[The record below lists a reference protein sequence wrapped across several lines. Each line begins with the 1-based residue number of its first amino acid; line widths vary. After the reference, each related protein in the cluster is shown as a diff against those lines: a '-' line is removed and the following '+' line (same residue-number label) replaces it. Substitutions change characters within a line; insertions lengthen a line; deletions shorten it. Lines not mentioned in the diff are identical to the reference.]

1 MGHLMKYAQVIDGKI
16 ETVGRL
22 PESGEEL
29 DGKAWVMGL
38 SNASVAKQEACG
50 WFVLIDD
57 AVRPADTAEES
68 SDRTIELVNGRP
80 TVVFTVRPKTDAEL
94 TADAEQA
101 ERDAADQ
108 RIKGAVAA
116 LARIQGAG
124 EMSNREQTEA
134 IRHLAAI
141 VARLVDTMMI

>member
-29 DGKAWVMGL
+29 VGRAWVMGL

-108 RIKGAVAA
+108 RIKGAVEA
-116 LARIQGAG
+116 LERIQRVR
-124 EMSNREQTEA
+124 EMSNAQQTEA
-134 IRHLAAI
+134 IRQLAAAA
-141 VARLVDTMMI
+141 VHLVKELTI

>member
-29 DGKAWVMGL
+29 VGKAWVMGL

-50 WFVLIDD
+50 WFVLNDD

-80 TVVFTVRPKTDAEL
+80 TVVFTARPKTDAEL

-108 RIKGAVAA
+108 RIKGAVEA
-116 LARIQGAG
+116 LERIQQVR
-124 EMSNREQTEA
+124 EMSNAEQTEA
-134 IRHLAAI
+134 IQQLAAAA
-141 VARLVDTMMI
+141 VHLVKELTI

>member
-29 DGKAWVMGL
+29 DGRAWVMGL

-50 WFVLIDD
+50 WFVLDDD
-57 AVRPADTAEES
+57 AVRPAETAEES

-101 ERDAADQ
+101 ERDAVTE
-108 RIKGAVAA
+108 RIRRVVEA
-116 LARIQGAG
+116 LERIQQMS
-124 EMSNREQTEA
+124 EMSNDQQTKA
-134 IRHLAAI
+134 IQQLAAAA
-141 VARLVDTMMI
+141 VHLVKELVL